1 MTQSSQTIFSKIS
14 ITLTPW
20 FYTEKVSSENKFLIV
35 LILWLEEAAVK
46 GQEKG
51 KAVLVISLL

>member
-1 MTQSSQTIFSKIS
+1 MTQSSQTIFSEIS

-20 FYTEKVSSENKFLIV
+20 FYTEKVSLENKLFIV

-51 KAVLVISLL
+51 EAVLVISLL